1 VRELFLLEGEAR
13 AQVASEQRSLLDEGQ
28 QLAINGLFGQPCGRR
43 AIPSSVDWIR
53 RSIICSPHK
62 KMDNN
67 LIYLFLFVQK
77 VGFRLLGLSFLGLSE
92 ISVVDVLRDFN
103 GSDIKLGGGGN
114 NVSLVNATKR
124 NTVDLEGTFK

>member
-1 VRELFLLEGEAR
+1 
-13 AQVASEQRSLLDEGQ
+13 
-28 QLAINGLFGQPCGRR
+28 
-43 AIPSSVDWIR
+43 
-53 RSIICSPHK
+53 
-62 KMDNN
+62 MDNN